1 MEVVS
6 SRDTLAA
13 IPARMAR
20 AIRCIAEREGIPVAA
35 FVKRLLQDALAAEGE
50 IELTTR
56 PRPKPKSVFS
66 RIVTGVVD
74 DDLR

>member
-13 IPARMAR
+13 TPARMAR

-50 IELTTR
+50 IELT

>member
-13 IPARMAR
+13 TPARMAR

-56 PRPKPKSVFS
+56 PRPKSVFS

>member
-1 MEVVS
+1 
-6 SRDTLAA
+6 
-13 IPARMAR
+13 
-20 AIRCIAEREGIPVAA
+20 
-35 FVKRLLQDALAAEGE
+35 LQDALAAEGE
-50 IELTTR
+50 IELT

>member
-50 IELTTR
+50 IEPVL
-56 PRPKPKSVFS
+56 
-66 RIVTGVVD
+66 
-74 DDLR
+74 